1 MSSRKHYL
9 PLDGVRGMAVL
20 AVMLLHFT
28 LFVPLTGAERFL
40 NGWLATGWIGVDLFF
55 VLSGFLITGILM
67 DTRED
72 PHHFRNF
79 YARRTL
85 RIFPLYYA
93 YLILLFLVLPA
104 LHADYALEHAT
115 DDRRMWLWTYMG
127 NFLMARG
134 WEAMPSHTT
143 HLWSLAVEEQF
154 YLVWP
159 LLLYWARRRWVMALC
174 IATFFGAI
182 LTRAVLAT
190 QGAAAAA
197 YVLTPARMDTLA
209 AGAFVAVVL
218 RQYGTETLRRIVP
231 AMLWSGLFLIGVGT
245 VWSLTHG
252 TRQVLAPLDFGTE
265 EFAYPGIALVFAAL
279 VAHLVTAAPSSRLS
293 TFFSRKTLRTLGTY
307 SYGLYLIHVPVR
319 NIIRTVVDS
328 RGGLP
333 NLWGSEVPAQVV
345 VTVGGMAVSF
355 ALAYASWHLF
365 EKPIL
370 GLKKR
375 FDSKPLAAGPV
386 GAAVPGAFAGPSPQG
401 GAKPSVAMRDLDP
414 VPAPS
419 EPRA

>member
-1 MSSRKHYL
+1 MSPRRYFL
-9 PLDGVRGMAVL
+9 PLDGVRGLAVL

-28 LFVPLTGAERFL
+28 LFVPNGATESFL
-40 NGWLATGWIGVDLFF
+40 ESWLAAGWIGVDLFF

-67 DTRED
+67 DTRDD

-93 YLILLFLVLPA
+93 YLILLFIVLPM
-104 LHADYALEHAT
+104 LHADYAMEHAA

-127 NFLMARG
+127 NVLMARG

-154 YLVWP
+154 YLAWP
-159 LLLYWARRRWVMALC
+159 LLVFWARRRWLTALC
-174 IATFFGAI
+174 AVTFIGAI
-182 LTRAVLAT
+182 LTRAYLAT

-209 AGAFVAVVL
+209 AGAFVAV
-218 RQYGTETLRRIVP
+218 TLRMRGDDAVRGLVP
-231 AMLWSGLFLIGVGT
+231 ALLWSGMFLIGVGT
-245 VWSLTHG
+245 VWSFTHG

-279 VAHLVTAAPSSRLS
+279 VAHLVTAPPHARLPRL
-293 TFFSRKTLRTLGTY
+293 FSMRWLRTLGTY
-307 SYGLYLIHVPVR
+307 SYGLYLIHVPIR
-319 NIIRTVVDS
+319 NVIRLVMER

-333 NLWGSEVPAQVV
+333 ELWGSQLPAQVV
-345 VTVGGMAVSF
+345 ITVLGMAVSF
-355 ALAYASWHLF
+355 GLAYASWHLF
-365 EKPIL
+365 EKPVL
-370 GLKKR
+370 GLKR
-375 FDSKPLAAGPV
+375 YFESKHKA
-386 GAAVPGAFAGPSPQG
+386 
-401 GAKPSVAMRDLDP
+401 
-414 VPAPS
+414 PAPI
-419 EPRA
+419 EPTRAPAAAPAAESR